1 MLVQKTALQ
10 LCRAVLLI
18 HIIYAMK
25 YLFVLFFSALLLSS
39 CSDKGKN
46 TPDENLPT
54 QNVLAFPQAEGAGAF
69 VTGGRNG
76 SVYFVTSLEDDLY
89 GKIPG
94 TLRYALSQ
102 NVARTV
108 IFKISGVIQLKAE
121 LRIKAGNLTVAGQT
135 APSDGIC
142 IAGYPVI
149 VEADNV
155 IIRFIR
161 FRMGDINKV
170 EGDALTC
177 VKRKNIMIDHCS
189 MSWGTDECASCYG
202 NENFT
207 MQYCLIAQSL
217 TNSVHV
223 KGSHGYGGIWGGKNA
238 TFHHNLLAHHDSRNP
253 RFDHDYVSTV
263 RGPVDFVN
271 NVIYN
276 WGGNSAYG
284 GESVASAD
292 ERRTINMINNYYKYG
307 PDSKHKDR
315 ILNPT
320 VECSNCNAADP
331 SAVVP
336 GHFYISGNYV
346 YGSDK
351 VTADNWDGGIQGVS
365 ETMYELLKA
374 STPFGMTFE
383 IQKESAEEAYETVLK
398 YAGASL
404 VRDQID
410 NMVVEDVKN
419 GTGTLIDSQD
429 EVGGWP
435 EYASVEPLADSD
447 MDGIPDEW
455 EDKMGLN
462 KLSYAD
468 AKEKTLEPPYTN
480 LEVYLNS
487 LVENLYK

>member
-1 MLVQKTALQ
+1 
-10 LCRAVLLI
+10 
-18 HIIYAMK
+18 MK
-25 YLFVLFFSALLLSS
+25 YLFVLFFPVLLLVS
-39 CSDKGKN
+39 CSDKDKN
-46 TPDENLPT
+46 VPDENLPIEDI
-54 QNVLAFPQAEGAGAF
+54 LAFPHAEGAGAY
-69 VTGGRNG
+69 VTGGRSG

-94 TLRYALSQ
+94 TLRYALNQ
-102 NVARTV
+102 NVARTI
-108 IFKISGVIQLKAE
+108 IFKVSGVIQLKTE

-135 APSDGIC
+135 APGDGIC

-149 VEADNV
+149 IDADNV

-253 RFDHDYVSTV
+253 RFDHDYVSTA

-284 GESVASAD
+284 GESAASSG
-292 ERRTINMINNYYKYG
+292 EYRTINMENNYYKYG

-315 ILNPT
+315 IVNPT
-320 VECSNCNAADP
+320 VSCSNCCESDP
-331 SAVVP
+331 LAVLP
-336 GHFYISGNYV
+336 GHFYIAGNYV

-351 VTADNWDGGIQGVS
+351 VTVDNWDGGVQGVDIDVL
-365 ETMYELLKA
+365 TQIK
-374 STPFGMTFE
+374 STERFE
-383 IQKESAEEAYETVLK
+383 MSVITDLQTAEAAYQTVLEH
-398 YAGASL
+398 AGACL
-404 VRDQID
+404 VRDAID
-410 NMVVEDVKN
+410 TQVVSDVQN

-435 EYASVEPLADSD
+435 EYTSAEPKADSD

-468 AKEKTLEPPYTN
+468 AKEKTVEPPYTN
-480 LEVYLNS
+480 LEAYLNS
-487 LVENLYK
+487 LVEHLYE